1 MIRNMREKEMSNREI
16 ARDLGI
22 SGNTVSK
29 LLRTTRLADHR
40 IRKRGLYCFSQFWTI
55 HEKNCDTVPA
65 VSPPFRSFIFLSL
78 LNILALSIFD
88 FLILRISSGFLM

>member
-55 HEKNCDTVPA
+55 HEKNYDTVPA
-65 VSPPFRSFIFLSL
+65 VSSPFRSFMFFSLPNVLSFSTF
-78 LNILALSIFD
+78 ASRMA
-88 FLILRISSGFLM
+88 RITSGSPP